1 MLAREL
7 EEERVMSSQC
17 MLEGPGDETEKG
29 ELMLDLA
36 GRHTPGIL
44 GAASSSRQTCT
55 RWTHLYGRSSIHS
68 APG

>member
-7 EEERVMSSQC
+7 EEERGMSSQC
-17 MLEGPGDETEKG
+17 MLEGPGHETEKVD
-29 ELMLDLA
+29 LLLDWA

-55 RWTHLYGRSSIHS
+55 GCTHLYGRSSIHR